1 VLSGPVALATD
12 PSLGGQ
18 TVSLLVAGSQLAVTG
33 SPAGGAT
40 TTTTITSPG
49 PTTTT
54 TTTIP
59 SDVYANT
66 QLEPWNPFPCTLG
79 QATQASPRTT
89 TTLQKKR

>member
-1 VLSGPVALATD
+1 MATD

-18 TVSLLVAGSQLAVTG
+18 TVSLLIAGSQLTVTG
-33 SPAGGAT
+33 SPKGGAT
-40 TTTTITSPG
+40 TTTTSPG

-89 TTLQKKR
+89 TTLQKRG